1 MQFLKVILH
10 VQLLQNIDSV
20 PHVVQY
26 ILELILHPVICA
38 SFSPS
43 PTGLLADLWTY
54 QAGAHLRA
62 FAYGAYLVWNALCP
76 DIHII
81 WSLLISHLL
90 KEILT
95 SVFSIPF
102 SCFALWLR
110 PALRPHL
117 CLLLPFL
124 RQHHFFM
131 TSPPPWIL
139 GIPASLSVP
148 APGTHLRCC
157 AWGRQSVHWAAFPGN
172 ALGI

>member
-1 MQFLKVILH
+1 MRHETQGHHFGITEFFYFIDNGTGTWRSQGPLKRPEPFSDWSGAPSPPRPSSPCCRCALDTVL
-10 VQLLQNIDSV
+10 S
-20 PHVVQY
+20 
-26 ILELILHPVICA
+26 HPPGLFSA

-43 PTGLLADLWTY
+43 PTGLLADLRTY

-62 FAYGAYLVWNALCP
+62 FAYVASLVWNALCP

-81 WSLLISHLL
+81 WSLLICHLL
-90 KEILT
+90 REILT
-95 SVFSIPF
+95 SMFSIPF

-131 TSPPPWIL
+131 TSPPP
-139 GIPASLSVP
+139 
-148 APGTHLRCC
+148 
-157 AWGRQSVHWAAFPGN
+157 
-172 ALGI
+172 